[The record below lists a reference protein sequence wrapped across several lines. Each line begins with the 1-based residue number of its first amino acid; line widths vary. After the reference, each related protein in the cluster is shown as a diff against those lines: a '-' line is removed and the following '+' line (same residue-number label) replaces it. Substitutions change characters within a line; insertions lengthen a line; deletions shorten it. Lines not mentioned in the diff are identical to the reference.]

1 MGQKAVPGAV
11 LLAVGASLVTS
22 LLYALPDAGQGG
34 PAVAW
39 ALSVIALRGGGGVL
53 AAGIGFLSVTR
64 DRVRLPVV
72 TLAAYGAVGV
82 VYFTIRFM
90 LFPQLPMV
98 LFTLLAA
105 VFVVATTY
113 GAFKLVD
120 SSLLESVSGERGKS

>member
-1 MGQKAVPGAV
+1 M
-11 LLAVGASLVTS
+11 TS
-22 LLYALPDAGQGG
+22 LLYTLPDAGQGG

-39 ALSVIALRGGGGVL
+39 ALSVLVLRGGGGVL
-53 AAGIGFLSVTR
+53 AAGIGIFSVVR
-64 DRVRLPVV
+64 DRVHLPVV

-90 LFPQLPMV
+90 LFPQLPMA

-113 GAFKLVD
+113 SAFKLVD
-120 SSLLESVSGERGKS
+120 SYLLESTCSERGWS